1 MRGSFFAAL
10 LVVAACTHHGST
22 VSRDP
27 DSSDLEV
34 YRAVLDS
41 MFTPHAQSKFSR
53 IAVVDST
60 EVFKRENASAL
71 IQSLVKVPEVD
82 SAAARDFAT
91 RSYEARSLKGIAAVR
106 LRMPVLLLDR
116 GALAPLPRE
125 DPDKYW
131 TEFYQRFPGTNGLIS
146 LSAIGY
152 NADGN
157 LGVLMVDVGCG
168 SLCGNGYIV
177 VAKRE
182 RGKWYLATIQ
192 NTWVS

>member
-1 MRGSFFAAL
+1 MRRLISAAL
-10 LVVAACTHHGST
+10 VIVSACVPHASTGS
-22 VSRDP
+22 SDP
-27 DSSDLEV
+27 YSSDLEV

-41 MFTPHAQSKFSR
+41 MFTPRAQSRFSR

-60 EVFKRENASAL
+60 QVFKRENSVAL
-71 IQSLVKVPEVD
+71 IQSLIEVPGVD
-82 SAAARDFAT
+82 SAVARDFAA
-91 RSYEARSLKGIAAVR
+91 RSYQAHSLKGLSSLR

-116 GALAPLPRE
+116 RALALLPRA
-125 DPDKYW
+125 DPEKYW
-131 TEFYQRFPGTNGLIS
+131 TEFYQRFPDTNGLIS

-152 NADGN
+152 SADGN

-168 SLCGNGYIV
+168 GLCGNGYIV

-182 RGKWYLATIQ
+182 SGKWHLATVR

>member
-1 MRGSFFAAL
+1 MRRYIFTAL
-10 LVVAACTHHGST
+10 LVVTGCAPHASTGST
-22 VSRDP
+22 NP
-27 DSSDLEV
+27 YSSDLEV

-41 MFTPHAQSKFSR
+41 MFTPDAQSRFSR

-60 EVFKRENASAL
+60 TVFKRENHVAL
-71 IQSLVKVPEVD
+71 VQSLIGVPGVD
-82 SAAARDFAT
+82 STVARDFAA
-91 RSYEARSLKGIAAVR
+91 RSYEAHSLKGLSTLR
-106 LRMPVLLLDR
+106 LRMPVLLVDR
-116 GALAPLPRE
+116 RALAPLPRA

-131 TEFYQRFPGTNGLIS
+131 TEFYQRFPDTNGLIS

-168 SLCGNGYIV
+168 GLCGNGYIV

-182 RGKWYLATIQ
+182 SGKWYLATIL